1 MAAGRPMPLC
11 DAHGHPPPRHTA
23 PPSRRPAAEDQPG
36 VLERDGCWTK
46 VGGGA
51 GGTGPQPAPGL
62 CGSGRAAWGPSP
74 VRPLEQ
80 PAGGWASPAWG
91 SAPRAWDTPT
101 APSECGARPGRVP
114 LWGHGLGTSWVPWGV
129 GQGQEIQR
137 TGNTPRLSAG
147 LEPHVVTIKHAPAG
161 RGITAAQGISP
172 QRPSEP
178 GDLGLERGQDERRS
192 AQPGT
197 EPAHPDPAARGS
209 RGRADPGRG
218 AGTFLCMH
226 VLSSI

>member
-1 MAAGRPMPLC
+1 MAGRPVPLC

-51 GGTGPQPAPGL
+51 GGTGPQPVPGL

-137 TGNTPRLSAG
+137 TGNTPPPVCWPRAS
-147 LEPHVVTIKHAPAG
+147 
-161 RGITAAQGISP
+161 RGDNKAC
-172 QRPSEP
+172 PSGP
-178 GDLGLERGQDERRS
+178 RDHGCSGHQ
-192 AQPGT
+192 
-197 EPAHPDPAARGS
+197 PAA
-209 RGRADPGRG
+209 PQ
-218 AGTFLCMH
+218 
-226 VLSSI
+226 